1 MFEEWQ
7 ENFYLSFVS
16 SWIIRVGNY
25 FGADFRNGKTR
36 SNSIEKSHSSPTF
49 INAALSYFKQ
59 LTRSLSHNRTSSWL
73 HWSEKR
79 SKAGFV
85 MDEIS
90 SYLLSKKKRIFHFE
104 TLLSSNSFISYYAY
118 SLISYANR
126 RRNDEI
132 KILVYSCFQV
142 SKRGK
147 TISETI
153 RQNHRDF

>member
-1 MFEEWQ
+1 M
-7 ENFYLSFVS
+7 
-16 SWIIRVGNY
+16 
-25 FGADFRNGKTR
+25 
-36 SNSIEKSHSSPTF
+36 
-49 INAALSYFKQ
+49 AALIGEEKQ
-59 LTRSLSHNRTSSWL
+59 SRVLW
-73 HWSEKR
+73 
-79 SKAGFV
+79 FV

-90 SYLLSKKKRIFHFE
+90 SYILSKI
-104 TLLSSNSFISYYAY
+104 LLSSNSFISYYAY